1 MSIGML
7 VICRLGTP
15 ADSEQRHHCRYYIDN
30 ALDGIGEKRH
40 AARKMIG
47 MALRPLRALI
57 SGAAAATLQ
66 TKVRERIAMTT
77 RRNFLKAGIAA
88 VATGVVFCKCGLLQ
102 GAHAQE
108 PTRQKLSV
116 MVRGKRVKTI
126 DVHSH
131 CHFRE
136 AGALLGADA
145 AAVQLPPVNGAA
157 EAFIEIDKRLAA
169 MDAQAVDVEVLSI
182 NPFWY
187 GRERDLAAQIV
198 KIQNEKLA
206 ELCASKP
213 ERFAAFASLTLQAP
227 DLAVQ
232 ELETA
237 VRKQGLKGAA
247 IGGVVNGL
255 EFSDPKFHPVWAKA
269 EELGVPLFIHPQGV
283 PELNKRL
290 SGNGWLGNTI
300 GNPLETTI
308 ALSHLIFEGT
318 LDRFPG
324 LKVIAA
330 HGGGFLPSYAD
341 RSDHACM
348 VGPKG
353 CNPDVK
359 LRKTP
364 TEYLKQ
370 IYFDSLIFSP
380 EAIRHLAAQVGAGQI
395 VLGSDYPYPWQL
407 HPVDHI
413 LVSTSLSD
421 DEKADILGRTAAKL
435 FNFSD

>member
-1 MSIGML
+1 
-7 VICRLGTP
+7 
-15 ADSEQRHHCRYYIDN
+15 
-30 ALDGIGEKRH
+30 
-40 AARKMIG
+40 
-47 MALRPLRALI
+47 
-57 SGAAAATLQ
+57 
-66 TKVRERIAMTT
+66 MTT
-77 RRNFLKAGIAA
+77 RRNFLK
-88 VATGVVFCKCGLLQ
+88 TGVVFCGCCLLDQ
-102 GAHAQE
+102 AHAQQAG
-108 PTRQKLSV
+108 PAKLPV
-116 MVRGKRVKTI
+116 AVAGKKVKTI

-145 AAVQLPPVNGAA
+145 ASIQLPPVNGAA

-169 MDAQAVDVEVLSI
+169 MDSQAVDMEVLSI

-187 GRERDLAAQIV
+187 GRERDLAGQIV

-213 ERFAAFASLTLQAP
+213 DRFAAFASLTLQAP
-227 DLAVQ
+227 DLAVT

-237 VRKQGLKGAA
+237 VKKQGLKGAA
-247 IGGVVNGL
+247 IGGMVNGV
-255 EFSDPKFHPVWAKA
+255 EFSDPRFHPVWAKA

-283 PELNKRL
+283 AELNKRL

-318 LDRFPG
+318 LDKFPG

-341 RSDHACM
+341 RSDHACL

-353 CNPDVK
+353 CNPDIK
-359 LRKTP
+359 LKKKP

-370 IYFDSLIFSP
+370 LYFDSLIFTP
-380 EAIRHLAAQVGAGQI
+380 EAIRHLAAQVGASQI
-395 VLGSDYPYPWQL
+395 VLGSDYPYPWEMK
-407 HPVDHI
+407 PVDHI
-413 LVSTSLSD
+413 FASTSLSD
-421 DEKADILGRTAAKL
+421 DEKIAILGTTAAKIL
-435 FNFSD
+435 NISA

>member
-1 MSIGML
+1 MNT
-7 VICRLGTP
+7 R
-15 ADSEQRHHCRYYIDN
+15 RHF
-30 ALDGIGEKRH
+30 LKT
-40 AARKMIG
+40 
-47 MALRPLRALI
+47 
-57 SGAAAATLQ
+57 GAAAA
-66 TKVRERIAMTT
+66 
-77 RRNFLKAGIAA
+77 
-88 VATGVVFCKCGLLQ
+88 ATGIVFCSCGLLQ
-102 GAHAQE
+102 QAHSQPAG
-108 PTRQKLSV
+108 QKLPV
-116 MVRGKRVKTI
+116 MIGGKRIKTI

-136 AGALLGADA
+136 AGALFGADGPKL
-145 AAVQLPPVNGAA
+145 QLPPVNGAD

-169 MDAQAVDVEVLSI
+169 MDAQGVDLEVLSI

-187 GRERDLAAQIV
+187 GRERDLAGQIV
-198 KIQNEKLA
+198 QIQNEKLA

-213 ERFAAFASLTLQAP
+213 DRFAAFASLTLQAP

-237 VRKQGLKGAA
+237 VKKQGLKGAA
-247 IGGVVNGL
+247 IGGMVNGV
-255 EFSDPKFHPVWAKA
+255 EFSDPKFYPVWSRA

-283 PELNKRL
+283 AELGKRL

-318 LDRFPG
+318 FDRFPG

-341 RSDHACM
+341 RSDHACT

-353 CNPDVK
+353 CNHDVK
-359 LRKTP
+359 LKKRP
-364 TEYLKQ
+364 TEYLNQ
-370 IYFDSLIFSP
+370 IYFDSLVFSP
-380 EAIRHLAAQVGAGQI
+380 EAIRHLATQVGASQI

-407 HPVDHI
+407 QPVDHI
-413 LVSTSLSD
+413 FDSGSLSD
-421 DEKADILGRTAAKL
+421 DDKLDILGRTAAKL
-435 FNFSD
+435 FRLNS

>member
-1 MSIGML
+1 
-7 VICRLGTP
+7 
-15 ADSEQRHHCRYYIDN
+15 
-30 ALDGIGEKRH
+30 
-40 AARKMIG
+40 
-47 MALRPLRALI
+47 
-57 SGAAAATLQ
+57 
-66 TKVRERIAMTT
+66 MTT
-77 RRNFLKAGIAA
+77 RRNFLAASTAA

-108 PTRQKLSV
+108 PARQKIPV
-116 MVRGKRVKTI
+116 MVSGKRVKTI

-136 AGALLGADA
+136 AGALLGGDA

-232 ELETA
+232 ELEAA
-237 VRKQGLKGAA
+237 VKKQGLKGAA
-247 IGGVVNGL
+247 IGGVVNGV

-341 RSDHACM
+341 RSDHACI

-359 LRKTP
+359 LKKTP

-407 HPVDHI
+407 HPVGHI
-413 LVSTSLSD
+413 LASTSLSD

-435 FNFSD
+435 FNFKA